1 MPQSSAVVARVVIAP
16 TPRKDCVMQKILIA
30 YASKAGST
38 AEVAEFIAKVMRE
51 AGAAVDVRPV
61 RDVRDISAYQGV
73 LLGSAIRMGKVLPEV
88 VNFAKTHAAALAH
101 LPVAYFNV
109 NMTLKDDTPENRTI
123 VDAYLDPLRA
133 ICTPVS
139 TAAFAGKMDYSR
151 LGWLLRFFFSR
162 SKGKEENP
170 IPEGNWLDWEKI
182 RTWALEVL
190 PLLQA
195 ERLPA

>member
-1 MPQSSAVVARVVIAP
+1 
-16 TPRKDCVMQKILIA
+16 MQKVLIA

-51 AGAAVDVRPV
+51 AGTAADVRPV
-61 RDVRDISAYQGV
+61 KSVRDLSAYQGV
-73 LLGSAIRMGKVLPEV
+73 LVGSAIRMGKVLPEV
-88 VNFAKTHAAALAH
+88 VRFVQAQAAALSH

-109 NMTLKDDTPENRTI
+109 NMTLKDDTPENRAI
-123 VDAYLDPLRA
+123 ADAYFDPLRA
-133 ICTPVS
+133 ICTPIS

-151 LGWLLRFFFSR
+151 LGGLLRFFFSR
-162 SKGKEENP
+162 SKGKEDNP
-170 IPEGNWLDWEKI
+170 IPEGNWLNWEAI
-182 RTWALEVL
+182 RAWALAVL